1 MKEEEEEE
9 EAVVN
14 DVEYGGDVKE
24 TKAGDLLVADGNL
37 LCAVAGRASK
47 DWCLVKL
54 DCWGLR
60 SEVTRV
66 RIILSVNLGRMEK
79 LEMGR

>member
-1 MKEEEEEE
+1 MKEEDEEEA

-47 DWCLVKL
+47 DWCLVKP
-54 DCWGLR
+54 D
-60 SEVTRV
+60 
-66 RIILSVNLGRMEK
+66 
-79 LEMGR
+79 